1 MFFEKTMTDLSL
13 IQPRFVHLA
22 VHSEFS
28 LVDSTL
34 TIKQLVQ
41 LAAKDGQVAMALT
54 DAHNMFG
61 LVQFYKAALGAGIK
75 PIAGANML
83 VSLPDGSTT
92 AVTFLC
98 QHYDGYQ
105 NLSYLM
111 SRAYTEGQGSGTP
124 VIAWAWLAEHS
135 DGLFVILGMN
145 STLAALAMN
154 QSVAEAQAQLQL
166 WMRLMPTSVLL
177 SVSRTGRA
185 QENAWID
192 SAIFLSVS
200 SGVPIVA
207 VNDVCFATSE
217 DFEAHEVRVCIRE
230 GYVLDDSSR
239 PKRHSEQQY
248 LRSQDE
254 MCALFADMP
263 QVLANTVAVAQA
275 CNLSLTL
282 GKNYLPDFPV
292 PDGMTIDSYFAY
304 TSREGLNARLSVILD
319 TQSPEFEMQ
328 AAPYRERLEVELST
342 IIQMGFPGY
351 FLIVADFIQWAKDN
365 GIPVGPGRG
374 SGAGSLV
381 AYALKI
387 TDLDPLPYD
396 LLFERFLNPERVSMP
411 DFDVDFCMDRRDEV
425 IDYVARKYGRDHVS
439 QIITYGTMA
448 AKGVIRDVGR
458 VLGFAYGFVDRISK
472 LIPNELGIT
481 LKDAIEKEPEL
492 KDKYENDEEV
502 SYLLSLALK
511 LEGLARNVGRH
522 AGGVVIGPR
531 PLWTFA
537 PMYCEADGSNL
548 VTQFDKSDVEAVG
561 LVKFDFL
568 GLRTLTIIDWAVK
581 GINTQQLP
589 AVMRETGSARADG
602 PIVDIS
608 RIPLDDAKTYQMI
621 KTGNTSGVF
630 QLESTGMQDLIRR
643 LQPDCFED
651 IVALVALFRPG
662 PLGSGMVD
670 DFINRKHGR
679 QKVEYLH
686 PMLEPILNPTYGTIL
701 YQEQVMQTAQVMANY
716 SLGGADLLRRAMGK
730 KDAAEMAR
738 QRETFRQ
745 GADAN
750 GVDPEI
756 AGRVFD
762 IMEEFANYGFNKSH
776 SAAYA
781 LVSYQTA
788 WLKTHY
794 PAYLMAAVLTADMD
808 NTDKVV
814 HMLKEC
820 RAMKLQ
826 VLPPSINESAVGFSV
841 LSADTLRYGL
851 GAIKGAG
858 EDALASVMQV
868 RSNDGPFVDLFD
880 FCVRVNKLLNRRMIE
895 ALIDAGAMDDLGA
908 HRAQLHANLTKAL
921 EHAQQEAARI
931 ASGQNDLFGDAVAM
945 DNVEAT
951 CTYDAS
957 DPWPLDE
964 LLRKEKAVLGFFVS
978 GHPFDSVRERA
989 RSFAHTLATLPK
1001 PKAAELGKRGG
1012 QRVLLA
1018 GRIDSIRVKI
1028 GKRGDKMVFVGIE
1041 DNDQIMEVSAFGEVG
1056 NEVLNQ
1062 LAVDD
1067 LVVVEGDLSLDGY
1080 SGQPRLRASKVLPF
1094 EQAYIAQAKALVLT
1108 LCAEDDWA
1116 VEPLIQLLS
1125 QHRDDEQG
1133 KSLRW
1138 FWQQS
1143 GWQVP
1148 LLQQGDSS
1156 LIAISVTPALMD
1168 AFAQIG
1174 VKAQLVY

>member
-1 MFFEKTMTDLSL
+1 MSDLSSS
-13 IQPRFVHLA
+13 PHFVHLA

-34 TIKQLVQ
+34 TIKQLAK
-41 LAAKDGQVAMALT
+41 LAAADGQVAMALT
-54 DAHNMFG
+54 DFNNMFA
-61 LVQFYKAALGAGIK
+61 LVQFYKIALGAGIK
-75 PIAGANML
+75 PIVGADMAVRGL
-83 VSLPDGSTT
+83 DGQVQRV
-92 AVTFLC
+92 AFLC

-111 SRAYTEGQGSGTP
+111 SRAYTEGQGSGEP
-124 VIAWAWLAEHS
+124 VVDWSWLSERA
-135 DGLFVILGMN
+135 DGLFVLLGLGATVAKQVL
-145 STLAALAMN
+145 SGQGELARASLTQWQALMP
-154 QSVAEAQAQLQL
+154 QSVFF
-166 WMRLMPTSVLL
+166 T
-177 SVSRTGRA
+177 VSRTGRA
-185 QENAWID
+185 LEEAWI
-192 SAIFLSVS
+192 AQAVNLSVEAS
-200 SGVPIVA
+200 VPLLA
-207 VNDVCFATSE
+207 VNDVRFATIN
-217 DFEAHEVRVCIRE
+217 DFEAHEVRVCIRD
-230 GYVLDDSSR
+230 GFVLEDSRR
-239 PKRHSEQQY
+239 PKTYSEQQY

-254 MCALFADMP
+254 MLALFADMP
-263 QVLANTVAVAQA
+263 QACANTVAVAQA
-275 CNLSLTL
+275 CSLELTL

-292 PDGMTIDSYFAY
+292 PEGMTIETFFAY
-304 TSREGLNARLSVILD
+304 TSREGLKERLAVILD
-319 TQSPEFEMQ
+319 PNDPDFE
-328 AAPYRERLEVELST
+328 AKATVYRERLEIELNT
-342 IIQMGFPGY
+342 ILQMGFPGY

-411 DFDVDFCMDRRDEV
+411 DFDVDFCMERRDEV

-458 VLGFAYGFVDRISK
+458 VLGFAYGFVDKIAK

-481 LKDAIEKEPEL
+481 LSDAIEKEPEL
-492 KDKYENDEEV
+492 KDKFDNDEEV
-502 SYLLSLALK
+502 NYFLKLALK
-511 LEGLARNVGRH
+511 LEGLARNAGRH

-537 PMYCEADGSNL
+537 PMYCEPDGSNL
-548 VTQFDKSDVEAVG
+548 VTQFDKSDVESVG

-581 GINTQQLP
+581 GINSQQLP
-589 AVMRETGSARADG
+589 AIMHQTGEARADG
-602 PIVDIS
+602 PVVDIS
-608 RIPLDDAKTYQMI
+608 RIPLVDDKTYRMI

-686 PMLEPILNPTYGTIL
+686 PMLEPILKPTYGTIL
-701 YQEQVMQTAQVMANY
+701 YQEQVMQTAQLMASY

-730 KDAAEMAR
+730 KDAAEMSR

-745 GADAN
+745 GADTN

-808 NTDKVV
+808 NTEKVV

-820 RAMKLQ
+820 RSMGLTI
-826 VLPPSINESAVGFSV
+826 LPPSINDSATTFAVQ
-841 LSADTLRYGL
+841 TLKSIRFGL

-858 EDALASVMQV
+858 VEALSSVMTE
-868 RSNDGPFVDLFD
+868 RAANGRFNDLFE
-880 FCVRVNKLLNRRMIE
+880 FCRRTYKQLNRRVIE
-895 ALIDAGAMDDLGA
+895 ALIDSGAMDELGS
-908 HRAQLHANLTKAL
+908 HRAALHANLTKAL
-921 EHAQQEAARI
+921 DYAQQENDRA
-931 ASGQNDLFGDAVAM
+931 ASGQNDLFGGGDDESVNLTPAL
-945 DNVEAT
+945 
-951 CTYDAS
+951 CTYDAV
-957 DPWPLDE
+957 DAWELDH
-964 LLRKEKAVLGFFVS
+964 LLRKEKAVLGFYIS
-978 GHPFDSVRERA
+978 GHPFDVVREQA
-989 RSFAHTLATLPK
+989 RGFAHTLATLPK
-1001 PKAAELGKRGG
+1001 PKAAEMGKRGG
-1012 QRVLLA
+1012 GQQVLLA
-1018 GRIDSIRVKI
+1018 GRVDAVRMKI
-1028 GKRGDKMVFVGIE
+1028 GKKGNKMVFIAIE
-1041 DNDQIMEVSAFGEVG
+1041 DNDQVLEVSAFGELG
-1056 NEVLNQ
+1056 NEVLGRIS
-1062 LAVDD
+1062 VDM
-1067 LVVVEGDLSLDGY
+1067 LVVVEGELSLDGY
-1080 SGQPRLRASKVLPF
+1080 SGQARLRASRILPF
-1094 EQAYIAQAKALVLT
+1094 NDARIEHAKAVLLT
-1108 LCAEDDWA
+1108 LNDAEEWD
-1116 VEPLIQLLS
+1116 VKSLQTLLS
-1125 QHRDDEQG
+1125 QARDDDNG
-1133 KSLRW
+1133 KPLRF
-1138 FWQQS
+1138 FWQQAE
-1143 GWQVP
+1143 WQVP
-1148 LLQQGDSS
+1148 LSHSQSMRVKPTSGLMSG
-1156 LIAISVTPALMD
+1156 LAAL
-1168 AFAQIG
+1168 G
-1174 VKAQLVY
+1174 VQASLVY

>member
-1 MFFEKTMTDLSL
+1 MTDL
-13 IQPRFVHLA
+13 INAPRFVHLA

-34 TIKQLVQ
+34 TIKQLAK
-41 LAAKDGQVAMALT
+41 LAAADTQVAMALT
-54 DAHNMFG
+54 DFNNMFA

-75 PIAGANML
+75 PIVGADVAVRGVDGIVQR
-83 VSLPDGSTT
+83 VS
-92 AVTFLC
+92 FLC

-111 SRAYTEGQGSGTP
+111 SRAYTEGQASGEP
-124 VIAWAWLAEHS
+124 VVDWSWLSGRSE
-135 DGLFVILGMN
+135 GLFALLGLG
-145 STLAALAMN
+145 STLAKQALSGQGDA
-154 QSVAEAQAQLQL
+154 AQANLQQ
-166 WMRLMPTSVLL
+166 WQKLMPQAIFLTI
-177 SVSRTGRA
+177 SRTGRA
-185 QENAWID
+185 LEEAWI
-192 SAIFLSVS
+192 AQAVVLSVAVD
-200 SGVPIVA
+200 VPLLA
-207 VNDVCFATSE
+207 VNDVRFATSD
-217 DFEAHEVRVCIRE
+217 DFEAHEVRVCIRD
-230 GYVLDDSSR
+230 GFVLEDSRR
-239 PKRHSEQQY
+239 PKIYSEQQY
-248 LRSQDE
+248 LRSQSQ

-263 QVLANTVAVAQA
+263 QACANTVAVAQA

-282 GKNYLPDFPV
+282 GENFLPDFPV
-292 PDGMTIDSYFAY
+292 PEGMTIATFFAY
-304 TSREGLNARLSVILD
+304 TSREGLKARLAVILD
-319 TQSPEFEMQ
+319 PTAADFETK
-328 AAPYRERLEVELST
+328 ATLYRERLEIELNT
-342 IIQMGFPGY
+342 ILQMGFPGY

-411 DFDVDFCMDRRDEV
+411 DFDVDFCMERRDEV

-458 VLGFAYGFVDRISK
+458 VLGFAYGFVDKIAK

-481 LKDAIEKEPEL
+481 LSDAIEKEPEL
-492 KDKYENDEEV
+492 KDKFENDEEV
-502 SYLLSLALK
+502 SYFLKLALK
-511 LEGLARNVGRH
+511 LEGLARNAGRH

-548 VTQFDKSDVEAVG
+548 VTQFDKSDVESVG

-581 GINTQQLP
+581 GINSQRLP
-589 AVMRETGSARADG
+589 AIMHQTGDARADG
-602 PIVDIS
+602 PVVDIS
-608 RIPLDDAKTYQMI
+608 RIPLIDEKTYKMI

-701 YQEQVMQTAQVMANY
+701 YQEQVMQTAQLMASY
-716 SLGGADLLRRAMGK
+716 SLGAADLLRRAMGK
-730 KDAAEMAR
+730 KDAAEMSR

-745 GADAN
+745 GADKN

-808 NTDKVV
+808 NTEKVV

-820 RAMKLQ
+820 RSMGLTI
-826 VLPPSINESAVGFSV
+826 LSPSINDSATTFAVQ
-841 LSADTLRYGL
+841 TLNSIRFGL

-858 EDALASVMQV
+858 VEALSGVMNE
-868 RSNDGPFVDLFD
+868 RKKNGAFKDLFD
-880 FCVRVNKLLNRRMIE
+880 FCHRTYKQLNRRVIE
-895 ALIDAGAMDDLGA
+895 ALIDSGAMDDLGA
-908 HRAQLHANLTKAL
+908 HRAALHVNLTKAL
-921 EHAQQEAARI
+921 DHAQQENERA
-931 ASGQNDLFGDAVAM
+931 ASGQNDLFGGGDDSVNLASSLCIYDEVDAW
-945 DNVEAT
+945 E
-951 CTYDAS
+951 
-957 DPWPLDE
+957 LDV
-964 LLRKEKAVLGFFVS
+964 LLRKEKAVLGFYIS
-978 GHPFDSVRERA
+978 GHPFDVVREQA
-989 RSFAHTLATLPK
+989 RNFAHTLESLPK
-1001 PKAAELGKRGG
+1001 PKAAEMGKRSS
-1012 QRVLLA
+1012 QQVLLA
-1018 GRIDSIRVKI
+1018 GRVDSIRMKI
-1028 GKRGDKMVFVGIE
+1028 GKKGNKMVFVAIE
-1041 DNDQIMEVSAFGEVG
+1041 DNDTVLEVSAFGDLG
-1056 NEVLNQ
+1056 NEVLTKIS
-1062 LAVDD
+1062 VDM
-1067 LVVVEGDLSLDGY
+1067 LVVIEGELSLDGY
-1080 SGQPRLRASKVLPF
+1080 SGQTRLRASRIMPF
-1094 EQAYIAQAKALVLT
+1094 HDAKIEHAKAILLT
-1108 LCAEDDWA
+1108 FNECESWDISALHHY
-1116 VEPLIQLLS
+1116 LS
-1125 QHRDDEQG
+1125 QSRDDNNG
-1133 KSLRW
+1133 KPLRF
-1138 FWQQS
+1138 FWQQA

-1148 LLQQGDSS
+1148 LNHAQSMRVKPT
-1156 LIAISVTPALMD
+1156 ASVMSGFVQL
-1168 AFAQIG
+1168 G
-1174 VKAQLVY
+1174 VKAELLY

>member
-1 MFFEKTMTDLSL
+1 MSDFPSS
-13 IQPRFVHLA
+13 PSFVHLS

-34 TIKQLVQ
+34 TIKQLAK
-41 LAAKDGQVAMALT
+41 LAAADNQVAMALT
-54 DAHNMFG
+54 DFNNMFA
-61 LVQFYKAALGAGIK
+61 LVQFYKTALGAGLK
-75 PIAGANML
+75 PIVGADMAVRGADGVISR
-83 VSLPDGSTT
+83 VS
-92 AVTFLC
+92 FLC

-111 SRAYTEGQGSGTP
+111 SRAYTEGQMSGEP
-124 VIAWAWLAEHS
+124 VVDWSWLSGRSE
-135 DGLFVILGMN
+135 GLFALLGLG
-145 STLAALAMN
+145 STVGKLALSGQVDA
-154 QSVAEAQAQLQL
+154 AQASLSQWQT
-166 WMRLMPTSVLL
+166 LMPNAVFLT
-177 SVSRTGRA
+177 VSRTGRA
-185 QENAWID
+185 LEEAWI
-192 SAIFLSVS
+192 AQAVALSVNLS
-200 SGVPIVA
+200 APLLA
-207 VNDVCFATSE
+207 VNDVRFATTD
-217 DFEAHEVRVCIRE
+217 DFEAHEVRVCIRD
-230 GYVLDDSSR
+230 GFVLEDSRR
-239 PKRHSEQQY
+239 PKSYSDQQY
-248 LRSQDE
+248 LRSQAE
-254 MCALFADMP
+254 MLALFSDMP
-263 QVLANTVAVAQA
+263 QACANTVAVAQA

-282 GKNYLPDFPV
+282 GENFLPDFPV
-292 PDGMTIDSYFAY
+292 PEGMTIETFFAY
-304 TSREGLNARLSVILD
+304 TSREGLKERLAVILNAED
-319 TQSPEFEMQ
+319 PEFESK
-328 AAPYRERLEVELST
+328 AKVYRDRLEVELNT
-342 IIQMGFPGY
+342 ILQMGFPGY

-411 DFDVDFCMDRRDEV
+411 DFDVDFCMERRDEV

-458 VLGFAYGFVDRISK
+458 VLGFAYGFVDRIAK

-481 LKDAIEKEPEL
+481 LSDAIEKEPEL
-492 KDKYENDEEV
+492 KDKFENDEEV
-502 SYLLSLALK
+502 SYFLKLALK
-511 LEGLARNVGRH
+511 LEGLARNAGRH

-548 VTQFDKSDVEAVG
+548 VTQFDKSDVESVG

-581 GINTQQLP
+581 GINSGQLP
-589 AVMRETGSARADG
+589 AIMHQTGDARADG
-602 PIVDIS
+602 PLVDIS
-608 RIPLDDAKTYQMI
+608 RIPLVDKKTYDMI

-686 PMLEPILNPTYGTIL
+686 PCLEPILNPTYGTIL
-701 YQEQVMQTAQVMANY
+701 YQEQVMQTAQIMAKY

-730 KDAAEMAR
+730 KDAAEMSR
-738 QRETFRQ
+738 QREIFRQ
-745 GADAN
+745 GADSN

-756 AGRVFD
+756 AGRTFD

-808 NTDKVV
+808 NTEKVV

-820 RAMKLQ
+820 RSMGLTI
-826 VLPPSINESAVGFSV
+826 LPPSINQSATTFAVQ
-841 LSADTLRYGL
+841 TLKSIRFGL

-858 EDALASVMQV
+858 VEALTGVMGE
-868 RSNDGPFVDLFD
+868 REKGGAFKDLFD
-880 FCVRVNKLLNRRMIE
+880 FCHRTYKLLNRRVIE
-895 ALIDAGAMDDLGA
+895 ALIDSGAMDELGT
-908 HRAQLHANLTKAL
+908 HRAALHANLTKAL
-921 EHAQQEAARI
+921 DYAQQENERA
-931 ASGQNDLFGDAVAM
+931 ASGQNDLFGGGDECV
-945 DNVEAT
+945 DLT
-951 CTYDAS
+951 PSLCTYDDVVA
-957 DPWPLDE
+957 WELDD
-964 LLRKEKAVLGFFVS
+964 LLRKEKAVLGFYIS
-978 GHPFDSVRERA
+978 GHPFDVVREEA
-989 RSFAHTLATLPK
+989 RSFAHTLASLPK
-1001 PKAAELGKRGG
+1001 PRAAEMGKRSG
-1012 QRVLLA
+1012 QQVLLA
-1018 GRIDSIRVKI
+1018 GRVDSLRMKI
-1028 GKRGDKMVFVGIE
+1028 GKKGNKMVFVAIE
-1041 DNDQIMEVSAFGEVG
+1041 DNDTVLEVSAFGELG
-1056 NEVLNQ
+1056 NEVLNKIS
-1062 LAVDD
+1062 VDM
-1067 LVVVEGDLSLDGY
+1067 LVVVEGELSIDGY
-1080 SGQPRLRASKVLPF
+1080 SGQTRLRASRILPF
-1094 EQAYIAQAKALVLT
+1094 HEAKIEHAKAILLT
-1108 LCAEDDWA
+1108 LDANEDWDVGA
-1116 VEPLIQLLS
+1116 LRQLLS
-1125 QHRDDEQG
+1125 QSRDDENG
-1133 KSLRW
+1133 KSLRF
-1138 FWQQS
+1138 FWQQN

-1148 LLQQGDSS
+1148 LNHAQSMRVKPSS
-1156 LIAISVTPALMD
+1156 GLMSGLT
-1168 AFAQIG
+1168 QLG
-1174 VKAQLVY
+1174 VQAELVY